1 MADLSVSLGPLELKN
16 PMVAASAITTKTI
29 ERAKKAEACGIAAI
43 IAKAVVT
50 RHPYFALPRFYTDPG
65 KRGLYCPM
73 DPRLEGQE
81 GLDFIKALKKEV
93 SVPVIANTMG
103 SGNNIDSWVEIASKL
118 ADAGADM
125 IELNL
130 ACPNIGLMQKTLGQL
145 SGDEEEVLGAIVG
158 QNPSLAGR
166 IVKAVKDSI
175 KKPIMAKLTPEAA
188 DISAVARA
196 VLENGASVL
205 DVTNAP
211 AALPGVDVYNDGK
224 PLHKGFNTQSFSGVC
239 GPYMKPFT
247 LKNVAQIKL
256 SNPGAE
262 ILASGGLMNW
272 KDSVEA
278 IMVGAKAAAYCT
290 LIMWKGWE
298 VLRDIE
304 KELREYM
311 EQQGY
316 SRLQDFYCAGLKYIS
331 TPNQVSFR
339 YVAAQVDAEKC
350 TGCGICVKP
359 GHCEAIELRD
369 EIAYVNK
376 ELCVGC
382 DTCADL
388 CPAGA
393 ITMVEDDE
401 IRAEVLRAREIYDR
415 TH

>member
-1 MADLSVSLGPLELKN
+1 MIDLSVSLGPLELKN
-16 PMVAASAITTKTI
+16 PMVAASALTTKTI
-29 ERAKKAEACGIAAI
+29 ERAKRAEACGIGAI

-50 RHPYFALPRFYTDPG
+50 KHPYFALPRFYSEP
-65 KRGLYCPM
+65 KNRGLYCPM

-103 SGNNIDSWVEIASKL
+103 SGNNIDSWVDISVKL
-118 ADAGADM
+118 AQAGADM
-125 IELNL
+125 VELNL
-130 ACPNIGLMQKTLGQL
+130 ACPNIGIMQKTLGQL
-145 SGDEEEVLGAIVG
+145 TGNEEEVLGAIVG

-166 IVKAVKDSI
+166 IVKAVKDSL
-175 KKPIMAKLTPEAA
+175 KVPVMAKLTPEAA
-188 DISAVARA
+188 DIAAVARA
-196 VLENGASVL
+196 VMENGADVL

-211 AALPGVDVYNDGK
+211 AALPGVDVYNDGR

-256 SNPGAE
+256 SNPNAE

-278 IMVGAKAAAYCT
+278 MMVGAKAAAYCT
-290 LIMWKGWE
+290 VIMWKGWE
-298 VLRDIE
+298 VLGEIE
-304 KELREYM
+304 KGLREYM

-316 SRLQDFYCAGLKYIS
+316 SRPEDFYCAGLKYIS
-331 TPNQVSFR
+331 TPNAVSFK
-339 YVAAQVDAEKC
+339 YVAAQVSVEKC

-359 GHCEAIELRD
+359 GHCEAIEIID
-369 EIAYVNK
+369 DKAFVNK
-376 ELCVGC
+376 QLCIGC
-382 DTCADL
+382 STCADL
-388 CPAGA
+388 CPVGA
-393 ITMVEDDE
+393 IAMVEDDE
-401 IRAEVLRAREIYDR
+401 VRAEVQRAREIYDR